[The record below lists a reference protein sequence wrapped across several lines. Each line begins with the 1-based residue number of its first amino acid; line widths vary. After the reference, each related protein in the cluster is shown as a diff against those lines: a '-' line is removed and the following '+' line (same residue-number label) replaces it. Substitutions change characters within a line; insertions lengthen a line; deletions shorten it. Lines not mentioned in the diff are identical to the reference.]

1 MSLKQGSILGAPLIL
16 IYINDI
22 SQTVKSNFFLYSD
35 DTCLVSEHKDI
46 DETGLLT

>member
-1 MSLKQGSILGAPLIL
+1 MRLKQGSILGAPLIL
-16 IYINDI
+16 IYINI
-22 SQTVKSNFFLYSD
+22 SQTVKSNFFFYGD